1 MKRERMLEFLRE
13 LGLDPSKTI
22 NVHLDSSGWFAE
34 QFALDADGKKV
45 LPEDS
50 VVRKVIGHVTD
61 HLNPVAYLELSDR
74 LVSGDWE

>member
-34 QFALDADGKKV
+34 QFLLDEEGNRVYPDFGHAL
-45 LPEDS
+45 
-50 VVRKVIGHVTD
+50 HD
-61 HLNPVAYLELSDR
+61 HF
-74 LVSGDWE
+74 VSGNWE

>member
-1 MKRERMLEFLRE
+1 MKRERILEFLRE

-22 NVHLDSSGWFAE
+22 NVHLDSSGWVAE

-50 VVRKVIGHVTD
+50 PGG
-61 HLNPVAYLELSDR
+61 YLRDR

>member
-1 MKRERMLEFLRE
+1 MKRERMLEFMRE

-45 LPEDS
+45 LSEE
-50 VVRKVIGHVTD
+50 G
-61 HLNPVAYLELSDR
+61 YLRDR